1 MVEVVERGVW
11 ERQGLEAENSP
22 VVLLVAVGVKGVR
35 EEEGGSEKERRMR
48 REMEGQREVQELLVL
63 EESRAGEL
71 ERQRGHTE
79 VMVSFTD
86 QFTTVS
92 KQPQEF
98 IQIFFNKYITE
109 HFKHHKHSNSSGT
122 LDMT

>member
-48 REMEGQREVQELLVL
+48 REMEGQREVQALLVL

-71 ERQRGHTE
+71 EREGPH
-79 VMVSFTD
+79 
-86 QFTTVS
+86 
-92 KQPQEF
+92 
-98 IQIFFNKYITE
+98 
-109 HFKHHKHSNSSGT
+109 
-122 LDMT
+122 